1 MSKLHVPGCE
11 GDRCTSNTGEVR
23 KLPYGDPSVGANVIL
38 CLACFKHE
46 MNYRRKFH
54 PTDARLPR
62 WEELNPKESMVEISA
77 DKADLENSQTLARVC
92 VVNDEGLEARAFLS
106 AKVVHGRVKFE
117 LEVCCNSKRVNK
129 SATADWR
136 L

>member
-1 MSKLHVPGCE
+1 MKI
-11 GDRCTSNTGEVR
+11 
-23 KLPYGDPSVGANVIL
+23 KY
-38 CLACFKHE
+38 
-46 MNYRRKFH
+46 
-54 PTDARLPR
+54 
-62 WEELNPKESMVEISA
+62 NPKEAMVEIAA
-77 DKADLENSQTLARVC
+77 DKADLENSQQTLTRVC

>member
-1 MSKLHVPGCE
+1 MKIKY
-11 GDRCTSNTGEVR
+11 D
-23 KLPYGDPSVGANVIL
+23 
-38 CLACFKHE
+38 
-46 MNYRRKFH
+46 
-54 PTDARLPR
+54 
-62 WEELNPKESMVEISA
+62 PKEAMVEIA
-77 DKADLENSQTLARVC
+77 ANKADLEKDQTFVRVS
-92 VVNDEGLEARAFLS
+92 VENEFGLNARAFLS